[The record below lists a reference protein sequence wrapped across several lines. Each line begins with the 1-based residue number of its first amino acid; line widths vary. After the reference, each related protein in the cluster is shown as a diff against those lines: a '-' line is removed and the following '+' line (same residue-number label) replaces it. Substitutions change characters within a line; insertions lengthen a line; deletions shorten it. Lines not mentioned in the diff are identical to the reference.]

1 MKCEKASEITAYLQ
15 GEGSEAEREMLR
27 RHFEDCEACA
37 RELAQFERAF
47 GAMGRIETIEPSPG
61 FQSRVEAAFLRAH
74 PELAPRPKFRLL
86 AALSIAA
93 GLLITIG
100 AVVLALRQGND
111 PDNRVM
117 GHVAPEVPRDPDI
130 EKGVLPKT
138 DLPSKIDAG
147 AWGEA
152 LAYDHRLVGQMTYEG
167 NAAAQKWLAS
177 KQDPDGSWK
186 GANADETIEL
196 TGLSVLA
203 LGPTEQ
209 YGLAVR
215 KGLAFLRSRQRD
227 SGAIGGGSPES
238 HAIAA
243 LAMQEAAIRTKD
255 AAVIRA
261 AGKAVALIAQQ
272 NETGPWG
279 KSAVAGWHYHVLRLA
294 VASGDR
300 ALTPILARGHGALGS
315 KDAAEACAE
324 FWTSATPGRRASEAM
339 LDQSP
344 IPGTE
349 PVNFGKNDLWLA
361 YFGSTLLRPQDGDA
375 WTKWWSPLQSKLL
388 KAQSADGSWPAG
400 FQPGKGPIYVTALA
414 TIILEV
420 PHRVPTLAD

>member
-1 MKCEKASEITAYLQ
+1 MKCDKSSEITAYLQ
-15 GEGSEAEREMLR
+15 GEVPEAEREMLR
-27 RHFEDCEACA
+27 QHFQDCEACA

-47 GAMGRIETIEPSPG
+47 GAMGRLETIEPSAG
-61 FQSRVEAAFLRAH
+61 FQRRVEAAFLRAH
-74 PELAPRPKFRLL
+74 PEMAPKPRFRLL
-86 AALSIAA
+86 AAAAIAA
-93 GLLITIG
+93 GLLITLG
-100 AVVLALRQGND
+100 AVYVALRSDGA
-111 PDNRVM
+111 PDHRRM
-117 GHVAPEVPRDPDI
+117 GHVEPERMTDPDI

-152 LAYDHRLVGQMTYEG
+152 LAYDHRLVARMTYEG
-167 NAAAQKWLAS
+167 NAAAQKWLAA
-177 KQDPDGSWK
+177 KQEPDGSWK
-186 GANADETIEL
+186 GADADETIEQ
-196 TGLSVLA
+196 TGLAVLA

-243 LAMQEAAIRTKD
+243 LAMQEAAIRTQD

-279 KSAVAGWHYHVLRLA
+279 IGPVAAWHYHVLRLA

-300 ALTPILARGHGALGS
+300 ALTPLLARGHEALRS
-315 KDAAEACAE
+315 REPADACAA
-324 FWTSATPGRRASEAM
+324 FWTSSTPNRPAPE
-339 LDQSP
+339 LDRSP
-344 IPGTE
+344 LPGTE
-349 PVNFGKNDLWLA
+349 PANYSKNDLWLA
-361 YFGSTLLRPQDGDA
+361 YYGSVLLRPRDGDA

-388 KAQSADGSWPAG
+388 KVQAPDGSWPAG
-400 FQPGKGPIYVTALA
+400 FHPGKSAVWTTALA

-420 PHRVPTLAD
+420 PQRVPALAD